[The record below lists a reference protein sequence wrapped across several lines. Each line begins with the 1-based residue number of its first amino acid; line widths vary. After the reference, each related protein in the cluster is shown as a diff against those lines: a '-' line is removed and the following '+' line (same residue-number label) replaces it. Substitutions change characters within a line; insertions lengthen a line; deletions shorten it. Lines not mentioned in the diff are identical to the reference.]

1 MKLALCR
8 VLLVISVLSA
18 TRAAFAECQKDSR
31 GMVVCGRGQC
41 VTDIRGKV
49 FCARYRY
56 GAVVRLSNGRILCG
70 KGQCAATL
78 KGQWFCTTAEDGS
91 VFKDWDGTIR
101 CEEACEPAS
110 IANCEMSPAGR

>member
-1 MKLALCR
+1 MKLAFCR

-18 TRAAFAECQKDSR
+18 TRATFAECQKDSR

-56 GAVVRLSNGRILCG
+56 GAVVRVGS
-70 KGQCAATL
+70 
-78 KGQWFCTTAEDGS
+78 TARSFARRDS
-91 VFKDWDGTIR
+91 AR
-101 CEEACEPAS
+101 P
-110 IANCEMSPAGR
+110 P